1 MKLFVT
7 LNFQQMTFR
16 SKISKIIDTQLQN
29 NSHFTK
35 FLEQSVNYYKNF
47 EFNCHL
53 LKIECNEFSFNKQS
67 VIYPNIYIYI
77 KT

>member
-16 SKISKIIDTQLQN
+16 SKIFKIIDTQLQN
-29 NSHFTK
+29 NSHFTQ

-47 EFNCHL
+47 ELECHL
-53 LKIECNEFSFNKQS
+53 LKIECNEFSFTKHS
-67 VIYPNIYIYI
+67 VIYPYIYIYI
-77 KT
+77 